1 MFHKIPQSTLLR
13 FTLLPAS
20 WLYGGVVT
28 IRNLLYN
35 WGIFK
40 TNRLPKPVIVIGNI
54 TVGGT
59 GKTPMTIAI
68 AELLLTNGYKIGIV
82 SRGYKRRSRE
92 QIIVS
97 DGMGNLQPAAIAGDE
112 PCLMA
117 KKLPQAVVIVDNDRV
132 RAAQTAIDKFGCEVI
147 LADDAF
153 QHRRLGATLNIVLW
167 DRFLSPRRQHL
178 LPAGRLREPYRGLKR
193 ADWLIFTK
201 TDHYSIT
208 RAGFFKS
215 YNPNLLITAAPVRIV
230 NLRQICDNTLLPPN
244 FITQKCVLSFC
255 GLGNHRQFFE
265 SIDKLN
271 PKLQIE
277 IEFPDHYRYTPTDL
291 TEIQAK
297 AREHGCDY
305 LITTEKD
312 FENLPAAA
320 QGLTNLLVIV
330 IKIELE
336 TLLAQNILNVCAPK

>member
-1 MFHKIPQSTLLR
+1 MFPRIPHSPLLR
-13 FTLLPAS
+13 FMLLPVS
-20 WLYGGVVT
+20 WCYGTIVT
-28 IRNLLYN
+28 IRNWCYD
-35 WGIFK
+35 WGFFK
-40 TNRLPKPVIVIGNI
+40 TYRMARPVIAIGNI

-59 GKTPMTIAI
+59 GKTPMTLAI
-68 AELLLTNGYKIGIV
+68 AELLHTKGYKVGIV

-92 QIIVS
+92 EIVVS
-97 DGMGNLQPAAIAGDE
+97 DGRGNLQPADIAGDE
-112 PCLMA
+112 PRLMA
-117 KKLPQAVVIVDNDRV
+117 EKLPQAVVIVANDRV
-132 RAAQTAIDKFGCEVI
+132 RAAQMAIEKFGCEVI

-167 DRFLSPRRQHL
+167 DRYLSPRRQHL

-201 TDHYSIT
+201 TEHYSIT
-208 RAGFFKS
+208 RAGFFKR
-215 YNPNLLITAAPVRIV
+215 YNPHLLITAAPVRIV
-230 NLRQICDNTLLPPN
+230 NLRLSKDNRSLPPS
-244 FITQKCVLSFC
+244 FITQQRVLSFC
-255 GLGNHRQFFE
+255 GLGNQRQFFE

-277 IEFPDHYRYTPTDL
+277 IEFPDHYRYTPADL
-291 TEIQAK
+291 AEIQAK

-312 FENLPAAA
+312 FVNLPPAAQSLENLI
-320 QGLTNLLVIV
+320 VVV

-336 TLLAQNILNVCAPK
+336 TLLAQNILSVVNPR